1 MESYAD
7 TYYIERI
14 QAGDTA
20 SFAYLLDK
28 YSRPIHSLIV
38 RIVGSRED
46 AEELAQDTFVKA
58 FRSLSSFKGG
68 SSFATWL
75 YRIAYNTAISHTRKK
90 RYEFLA
96 IEDSALEN
104 VSGEDANDLL
114 GQEATAAKQLVRLE
128 KALTQL
134 PPDERALVLLFYHKE
149 KTIEEIV
156 AITGLTASNV
166 KTKLFR
172 TRKKLYLLIQRMEEK
187 ENG

>member
-1 MESYAD
+1 MESYTD

-28 YSRPIHSLIV
+28 YSGPIHSLIV

-46 AEELAQDTFVKA
+46 AEELAQDAFVKA

-90 RYEFLA
+90 QYEFLA

-114 GQEATAAKQLVRLE
+114 SQATATEQLARLE
-128 KALTQL
+128 KALAQL

-166 KTKLFR
+166 KTRLFR
-172 TRKKLYLLIQRMEEK
+172 IRKKLFLLIQRMEEK

>member
-1 MESYAD
+1 MESYND

-20 SFAYLLDK
+20 SFAYLIDK
-28 YSRPIHSLIV
+28 YSRPIHSLIW

-58 FRSLSSFKGG
+58 FRNLPSFKGG
-68 SSFATWL
+68 SSFGTWL

-90 RYEFLA
+90 QYEFLA

-104 VSGEDANDLL
+104 IADEEADNLP
-114 GQEATAAKQLVRLE
+114 GQSSAAEQLQRLE
-128 KALTQL
+128 EALDQL
-134 PPDERALVLLFYHKE
+134 PPEERALVLLFYQKE

-156 AITGLTASNV
+156 SITGLTASNV

-172 TRKKLYLLIQRMEEK
+172 TRKKLGLLIQRMEEK